1 MKRISAGAA
10 TAICLACAAVACPR
24 GGDGQT
30 VTQPSVRVSAV
41 APAAGN
47 PGVATWPN
55 GRFVYELDPEV
66 AADPA
71 RSAAFEAACRAL
83 VDGSALRCVPRGDP
97 GASADPDWVYV
108 VSGPGNHSMIGRQG
122 GRQQLSIRAW
132 NNPVKIAHEIKHA
145 LGWAHEHQHPQR
157 DRYVEILFDN
167 IPPRWHGHFQQ
178 LDLGNE
184 GPYDFGSIMH
194 YYPSDFALPA
204 RRAIRARDRYRDLEA
219 RMGQRDHLPVT
230 DLEEIR
236 AVYGRA
242 ASSRGASEGERG
254 GGIPP
259 RGPGNSAGPGLKG
272 EEP

>member
-1 MKRISAGAA
+1 MKRKSAGAA
-10 TAICLACAAVACPR
+10 TAICLACATAVCPR
-24 GGDGQT
+24 GGDGQS
-30 VTQPSVRVSAV
+30 VTELSVTTSATRD
-41 APAAGN
+41 PR
-47 PGVATWPN
+47 VATWLN
-55 GRFVYELDPEV
+55 GRFVYEFDPEV

-71 RSAAFEAACRAL
+71 RSTAFEEACRAL
-83 VDGSALRCVPRGDP
+83 VEGSALRCVPRNDP
-97 GASADPDWVYV
+97 VASADPDWVYV

-122 GRQQLSIRAW
+122 GRQPLSIRAW

-178 LDLGNE
+178 RDLGNE

-194 YYPSDFALPA
+194 YYPTDFALPA
-204 RRAIRARDRYRDLEA
+204 RRAIRAHDEYRDLEA
-219 RMGQRDHLPVT
+219 RMGQRSQLSAT

-236 AVYGRA
+236 AVYGLA
-242 ASSRGASEGERG
+242 ASGRGANEGEGG

-259 RGPGNSAGPGLKG
+259 RGPGNSAGPGFDG
-272 EEP
+272 EKP